1 VIVQNVDAT
10 SAKRRMKIYKKDI
23 TKMKKLLALLL
34 LTVSFTASAQHFHHH
49 NNWNHRYYY
58 GGGVNGNWVA
68 PLIIGGVVGAAI
80 ANRPT
85 QPETIIIRQP
95 IFTEQTC
102 TTWKEIQSN
111 DGTIYRER
119 TCTSIQK

>member
-1 VIVQNVDAT
+1 
-10 SAKRRMKIYKKDI
+10 
-23 TKMKKLLALLL
+23 MKKLLALLL

-49 NNWNHRYYY
+49 KNWNHRYYY
-58 GGGVNGNWVA
+58 GGSNGGWVA

-85 QPETIIIRQP
+85 QPETVIIRQP
-95 IFTEQTC
+95 IFTEQIC
-102 TTWKEIQSN
+102 TEWKEIQGF

>member
-1 VIVQNVDAT
+1 
-10 SAKRRMKIYKKDI
+10 
-23 TKMKKLLALLL
+23 MKKLLALLL

-58 GGGVNGNWVA
+58 GGSNGGWVA

-85 QPETIIIRQP
+85 TQTETVIIRQP
-95 IFTEQTC
+95 IFTEQIC
-102 TTWKEIQSN
+102 TDWKEIQAN

>member
-1 VIVQNVDAT
+1 
-10 SAKRRMKIYKKDI
+10 
-23 TKMKKLLALLL
+23 MKKLLALLL

-58 GGGVNGNWVA
+58 GGSNGGWIA

-85 QPETIIIRQP
+85 QTETVIVSQP
-95 IFTEQTC
+95 VIVEQSCTE
-102 TTWKEIQSN
+102 WKEIQGF
-111 DGTIYRER
+111 DGRIYRER

>member
-1 VIVQNVDAT
+1 
-10 SAKRRMKIYKKDI
+10 
-23 TKMKKLLALLL
+23 MKKLLALLL

-49 NNWNHRYYY
+49 HNNWHHRYYY
-58 GGGVNGNWVA
+58 GGSNSGWVA

-85 QPETIIIRQP
+85 QTETLIIRQP
-95 IFTEQTC
+95 VFTEQTC
-102 TTWKEIQSN
+102 TEWKEIQAN

-119 TCTSIQK
+119 TCTSTQK

>member
-1 VIVQNVDAT
+1 
-10 SAKRRMKIYKKDI
+10 MKTYKKVI

-49 NNWNHRYYY
+49 KNWNHRYYY
-58 GGGVNGNWVA
+58 GGSNGGWVA

-85 QPETIIIRQP
+85 QTETLIIRQP
-95 IFTEQTC
+95 VFTEQVC
-102 TTWKEIQSN
+102 TEWKEIQAN

>member
-1 VIVQNVDAT
+1 
-10 SAKRRMKIYKKDI
+10 
-23 TKMKKLLALLL
+23 MKKLLALLL

-49 NNWNHRYYY
+49 KPWNYRYYY
-58 GGGVNGNWVA
+58 GGSNGGWVA

-85 QPETIIIRQP
+85 QPETVIIRQP
-95 IFTEQTC
+95 IFTEQIC
-102 TTWKEIQSN
+102 TEWKEIQAN